1 MNLGSLP
8 LSVASCSGQAI
19 FLVDEDCGDG
29 TATVTLPYEFLPLP
43 EKGDKG
49 MALDRSGKM
58 VCEAEVVDVKS
69 AKAFDKTH
77 LLTIKVPNEY
87 VMKTRFYKR
96 INAPEGTTPLT
107 LA

>member
-1 MNLGSLP
+1 
-8 LSVASCSGQAI
+8 
-19 FLVDEDCGDG
+19 
-29 TATVTLPYEFLPLP
+29 
-43 EKGDKG
+43 
-49 MALDRSGKM
+49 M